1 VFSIDQSHKEKI
13 DTNILNVI
21 RQMKVEERIL
31 AKIENCKKLVEFSK
45 MTFKNKNQV
54 LILIKD
60 ITNIKK
66 EQQQISR
73 QKMQTLLLASITHD
87 LRTPLNSALAF
98 N

>member
-1 VFSIDQSHKEKI
+1 M
-13 DTNILNVI
+13 LNVI
-21 RQMKVEERIL
+21 KKMEVEVRIL
-31 AKIENCKKLVEFSK
+31 AKIKSCNKLVEFSK
-45 MTFKNKNQV
+45 INLKKKNQV

-60 ITNIKK
+60 ITIIKN
-66 EQQQISR
+66 EQQSKSR